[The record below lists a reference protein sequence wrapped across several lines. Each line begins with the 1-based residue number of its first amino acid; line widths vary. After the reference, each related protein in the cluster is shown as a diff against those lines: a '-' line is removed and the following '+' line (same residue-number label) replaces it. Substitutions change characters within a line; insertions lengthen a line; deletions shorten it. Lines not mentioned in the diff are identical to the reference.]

1 MNKSFRKWS
10 LFWVSLTSC
19 GLLATVFFASGTSA
33 NEALSNSAKVTASSE
48 QMAYV
53 SVWDR
58 ETKPDYLGTLDMTV
72 YRSPSCGCCG
82 AWVEHAKKHGF
93 RIKDIKTES
102 IEALKQKYNVPPKLV
117 SCHTAIIDGYV
128 IEGHVPADDIKRF
141 LEQKPQVAGL
151 AVPGMPLG
159 TPGMEAGDLKQP
171 FQVLA
176 FNDKGEVEVFK
187 EYQSY

>member
-1 MNKSFRKWS
+1 MNKSLKKWS
-10 LFWVSLTSC
+10 LFLVSLTTF
-19 GLLATVFFASGTSA
+19 GLLATIHLSSA
-33 NEALSNSAKVTASSE
+33 VAENETLSNSAKVIASSE
-48 QMAYV
+48 PIAYS
-53 SVWDR
+53 SVWDQ
-58 ETKPDYLGTLDMTV
+58 ETEPDYSGTLDMIV

-82 AWVEHAKKHGF
+82 VWVEHAKKHGF

-102 IEALKQKYNVPPKLV
+102 IEALKQQYNVPPELV
-117 SCHTAIIDGYV
+117 SCHTAIIDGYL

-141 LEQKPQVAGL
+141 LEQKPKVAGL

-159 TPGMEAGDLKQP
+159 TPGMEAGERKQA

-176 FNDKGEVEVFK
+176 FNDQGEVEVFK